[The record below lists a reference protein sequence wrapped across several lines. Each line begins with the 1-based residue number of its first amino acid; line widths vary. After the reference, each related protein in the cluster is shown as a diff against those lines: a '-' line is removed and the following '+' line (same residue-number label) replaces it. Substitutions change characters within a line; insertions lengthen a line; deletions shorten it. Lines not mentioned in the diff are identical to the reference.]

1 MKKFCL
7 FFGNYHH
14 LQGML
19 KVNKIDIEPAFTHI
33 ETSQLICSAS
43 QQTGFYMMGILA
55 INWYNI
61 FKVKKKDST
70 IILA

>member
-14 LQGML
+14 LQDML

-33 ETSQLICSAS
+33 ETSQLSCSAS

-55 INWYNI
+55 INGYNI
-61 FKVKKKDST
+61 FKVNKKDNA

>member
-1 MKKFCL
+1 
-7 FFGNYHH
+7 
-14 LQGML
+14 ML
-19 KVNKIDIEPAFTHI
+19 KVNKIDIEPAFTYI

-55 INWYNI
+55 INGYNI
-61 FKVKKKDST
+61 FKVNKKDNA